1 MDEKTQER
9 IEALEV
15 ALNNEKR
22 EKEFY
27 LKNAER
33 TANSLGKLMFRTIAS
48 EEDEHFQRILELKEK
63 LQKDGEWPE
72 TLPLR
77 IKDTEIKSVLK
88 TFIDSMDTSQEAD
101 ATDMEAVKIAI
112 DFETAGEAFYNR
124 LQNNTT
130 NPQEKTFFE
139 MLAKMENEH
148 RLSLQDTY
156 EYFQDPEGWFR
167 IKEGHHLDGG

>member
-9 IEALEV
+9 IEALEI

-33 TANSLGKLMFRTIAS
+33 TTNSLGKRMFRTIAS
-48 EEDEHFQRILELKEK
+48 EEDEHYQRILELKEK
-63 LQKDGEWPE
+63 LQKDGQWPE
-72 TLPLR
+72 TLPLK
-77 IKDTEIKSVLK
+77 IKETEVKSVLK
-88 TFIDSMDTSQEAD
+88 TFVDSIDTSQTAD
-101 ATDMEAVKIAI
+101 ATDMEAVKVAI
-112 DFETAGEAFYNR
+112 DFETAGEAFYNKLR
-124 LQNNTT
+124 NSTSNT
-130 NPQEKTFFE
+130 QEKAFFE

-156 EYFQDPEGWFR
+156 EYFKDPEGWYR
-167 IKEGHHLDGG
+167 IKEGHHLDGA

>member
-1 MDEKTQER
+1 MDDKTQER

-15 ALNNEKR
+15 ALNNEER

-33 TANSLGKLMFRTIAS
+33 TGNSLGKSMFRTIAS
-48 EEDEHFQRILELKEK
+48 DEDEHYQRILELKER
-63 LQKDGEWPE
+63 LQKDGQWPD
-72 TLPLR
+72 TLPLK
-77 IKDTEIKSVLK
+77 IKETEIKSVLK
-88 TFIDSMDTSQEAD
+88 KFVDSVDTSQKAD
-101 ATDMEAVKIAI
+101 ASDIEAVKIAI

-124 LQNNTT
+124 LRDSTA
-130 NPQEKTFFE
+130 NPQEKAFFE

-156 EYFQDPEGWFR
+156 EYFIDPEGWYR
-167 IKEGHHLDGG
+167 LKEGHHLDGA

>member
-1 MDEKTQER
+1 MDVKTQER

-33 TANSLGKLMFRTIAS
+33 TANSLGKMMFRTIAS
-48 EEDEHFQRILELKEK
+48 EEDEHYQRILELKEK

-72 TLPLR
+72 TLPLK

-88 TFIDSMDTSQEAD
+88 TFIDSMDTSQKAD

-112 DFETAGEAFYNR
+112 DFETAGEAFYKK
-124 LQNNTT
+124 LLNNTT
-130 NPQEKTFFE
+130 NPQEKAFFE

>member
-1 MDEKTQER
+1 MDKKTQER
-9 IEALEV
+9 IEALEI

-33 TANSLGKLMFRTIAS
+33 TGNSLGKLMFRTIAS
-48 EEDEHFQRILELKEK
+48 EEDEHYQRIFELKEK
-63 LQKDGEWPE
+63 LQNDGQWPA
-72 TLPLR
+72 TLPLK

-88 TFIDSMDTSQEAD
+88 KFVDSVDTSQKAD
-101 ATDMEAVKIAI
+101 AGDMEAVKIAI

-124 LQNNTT
+124 LRDGAGT
-130 NPQEKTFFE
+130 PQEKAFFD

-167 IKEGHHLDGG
+167 IKEGHHLDGA